1 MKFTQ
6 LLLLMVLFCTISS
19 FKKSTTNANIF
30 EKNRTS
36 SGEFYQIK
44 TYILN
49 SDAQVATVDRFLK
62 EAYLPALKR
71 TGIKTI
77 GVFKVRTIATDSV
90 KKIMVLLPFSS
101 MKEFLTLDDKLAK
114 DADYLAAGTVYL
126 NANYKEAPYVRIES
140 VLLQAFTDHPFSTNP
155 LLDSSKKDRIYELRS
170 YESATEAIYKNKVEM
185 FNAGGEIKL
194 FDRLGFNPVFYGEVI
209 SGAKMPNLMYMTTF
223 TNQESR
229 DSHWKAFVD
238 SPEWKEM
245 SASPKYQNNVSH
257 MDITFLYPTDYS
269 DY

>member
-1 MKFTQ
+1 MKLTQ
-6 LLLLMVLFCTISS
+6 LLLLIVLFCMISS
-19 FKKSTTNANIF
+19 FKKTTINTNIF
-30 EKNRTS
+30 EKNNTS
-36 SGEFYQIK
+36 SREFYQLK

-49 SDAQVATVDRFLK
+49 SDAQVATTDNYLK

-71 TGIKTI
+71 IGIKTI
-77 GVFKVRTIATDSV
+77 GVFKVRTIATDSI
-90 KKIMVLLPFSS
+90 KKIMVLIPFSS
-101 MKEFLTLDDKLAK
+101 MKEFLTVDDKLAK
-114 DADYLAAGTVYL
+114 DVDYLAAGTVYL
-126 NANYKEAPYVRIES
+126 NASYKQPPYLRIES
-140 VLLQAFTDHPFSTNP
+140 VVLQAFTEHPFITIPALNSPKT
-155 LLDSSKKDRIYELRS
+155 DRVYELRS

-194 FDRLGFNPVFYGEVI
+194 FDRLVFNPVFYGEVL

-223 TNQESR
+223 ANQESR
-229 DSHWKAFVD
+229 DSHWKSFVD

-245 SASPKYQNNVSH
+245 SALPKYQNNVSH

>member
-1 MKFTQ
+1 MT
-6 LLLLMVLFCTISS
+6 SS
-19 FKKSTTNANIF
+19 FKKTTTNTDIF
-30 EKNRTS
+30 EKNRIS
-36 SGEFYQIK
+36 SREFYQIK

-49 SDAQVATVDRFLK
+49 SDAQVATTENYLK

-71 TGIKTI
+71 IGIKTI
-77 GVFKVRTIATDSV
+77 GVFKVRTITTDSI
-90 KKIMVLLPFSS
+90 KKIMVLIPFSS
-101 MKEFLTLDDKLAK
+101 MKEFLTVDDKLAK
-114 DADYLAAGTVYL
+114 DTDYLAAGTVYL
-126 NANYKEAPYVRIES
+126 NANYKQSPYMRIES
-140 VLLQAFTDHPFSTNP
+140 VLLQAFTDHPFSTIP
-155 LLDSSKKDRIYELRS
+155 LLDSSKKERVYELRS

-223 TNQESR
+223 ANQESR
-229 DSHWKAFVD
+229 DSHWKAFGD

-245 SASPKYQNNVSH
+245 SALPKYQNNVSH